1 MLVQDEETVAAA
13 RPRCR
18 ALNRYLLQLSRV
30 SGDVP
35 YLVSPLSGGAITYDR
50 INQLFLLAYSEGKKK
65 PAQWVDFAWQ
75 ALQAQQQLL
84 IHQGEVLQTEAE
96 NRTELKRLAAHF
108 ADKVL
113 PTALTLEIVAD

>member
-1 MLVQDEETVAAA
+1 M
-13 RPRCR
+13 
-18 ALNRYLLQLSRV
+18 SRV
-30 SGDVP
+30 SNEVP
-35 YLVSPLSGGAITYDR
+35 YLVSPLSGGDITYYR
-50 INQLFLLAYSEGKKK
+50 ISQLFLLAYSEGKKK